1 MKVFRAQGL
10 FVGYHKGEAWYA
22 DFVELRRI
30 PSKYVPHDSIFSFI
44 LLYCNTNIECCY
56 IVFELPFSHPW
67 GKIKAGFGVAGEDPR
82 ASLSAPSSR
91 QDGAELPGGSAPL
104 RFFSP

>member
-56 IVFELPFSHPW
+56 IVFELPFSHP
-67 GKIKAGFGVAGEDPR
+67 
-82 ASLSAPSSR
+82 
-91 QDGAELPGGSAPL
+91 
-104 RFFSP
+104 